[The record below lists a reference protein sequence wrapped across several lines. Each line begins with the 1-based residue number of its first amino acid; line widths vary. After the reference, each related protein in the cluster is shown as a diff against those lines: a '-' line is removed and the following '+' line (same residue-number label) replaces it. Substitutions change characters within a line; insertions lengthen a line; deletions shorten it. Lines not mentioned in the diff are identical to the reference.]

1 MSLEEQF
8 DYLIENEICTEEE
21 MQLVTKINGYN
32 EESVND
38 ILYVR
43 TGYRSLEQYLEC
55 EDEEKY
61 EEYFS
66 EEEENEDID
75 E

>member
-61 EEYFS
+61 EEYFG

-75 E
+75 D